1 MQEMFTE
8 PPPPFDEILR
18 KLRNIEDILNKG

>member
-8 PPPPFDEILR
+8 PPPFDEILR
-18 KLRNIEDILNKG
+18 QLRNIEDTINK